1 MDDLEKKELL
11 EYVETLEGRDLMY
24 FLLLDCMQKSNKM
37 DMDGI
42 TAFLDDNLNDRLVIN
57 YIKEEF

>member
-1 MDDLEKKELL
+1 MDDLEKKQLL

-57 YIKEEF
+57 FIKEEF

>member
-24 FLLLDCMQKSNKM
+24 YLLLDCMEKSNKM

>member
-1 MDDLEKKELL
+1 MDDLEKKQLL

-24 FLLLDCMQKSNKM
+24 FLLLDCMEKSNKM

>member
-24 FLLLDCMQKSNKM
+24 FLLLDCMEKSNKM

>member
-1 MDDLEKKELL
+1 MDDLEKKQLL